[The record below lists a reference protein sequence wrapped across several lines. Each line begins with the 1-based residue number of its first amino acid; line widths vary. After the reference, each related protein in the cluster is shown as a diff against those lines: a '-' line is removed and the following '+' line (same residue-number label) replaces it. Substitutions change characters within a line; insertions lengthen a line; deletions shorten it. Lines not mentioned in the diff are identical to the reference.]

1 MLNKFEFGKIK
12 ETNGIAALMFFL
24 FAVSV
29 SWILV
34 NVLLTIIIDG
44 YEAVKSE
51 LEGRK
56 NDLEVIQYIKVKKC
70 QLGIIDVQTN
80 SESKKNIYLYQ
91 GLLPEYGWI
100 PRETTLLV
108 GVCSWRIKT

>member
-1 MLNKFEFGKIK
+1 MSRLRCYKGLIILGGAFQTCFTIMLNKFEFGKIK

-80 SESKKNIYLYQ
+80 SK
-91 GLLPEYGWI
+91 
-100 PRETTLLV
+100 
-108 GVCSWRIKT
+108 